1 MVNLAILYGEGKIF
15 CKKILVFGKRMLL
28 KMNKEKFDPR
38 QIMLERNYEYHHAY
52 NETPPVV
59 GFHQHSFYEIFFFLS
74 GDVDYIIE
82 GKTYALRPGD
92 ILLTSCSDIHRP
104 DIRPGKPYE
113 RIVIWLEEN
122 FFDHLKE
129 FCGEDLSAGFR
140 DAALKDYRLI
150 RPDSATFSLLKQLCA
165 KISQAKCSSAVGSGT
180 LAGVYLT
187 EFLVHICRAYYN
199 PPGLIKNDI
208 TENKKINQLIAYINT
223 NLASELTLDQLSS
236 RFYTSKY
243 HLSRQFR
250 QFTGLSLYQ
259 YIVKKRLILAHNLL
273 RAGHLATEACFASG
287 FSDYSNF
294 LKVFK
299 REFGRTPKECLQ
311 K

>member
-1 MVNLAILYGEGKIF
+1 MY
-15 CKKILVFGKRMLL
+15 
-28 KMNKEKFDPR
+28 KEEFDPR
-38 QIMLERNYEYHHAY
+38 QIMLEKNYEYHHTY
-52 NETPPVV
+52 NESPPTVD
-59 GFHQHSFYEIFFFLS
+59 FHQHSFYEIFFFLS

-104 DIRPGKPYE
+104 DIRPGTPYE
-113 RIVIWLEEN
+113 RIVIWLEEG
-122 FFDHLKE
+122 FFDHLRK
-129 FCGEDLSAGFR
+129 FCGENLSSGFK

-150 RPDSATFSLLKQLCA
+150 RPDSATFAQLQQLCG
-165 KISQAKCSSAVGSGT
+165 KISQARYSKEAGSGA
-180 LAGVYLT
+180 LAGAYLT
-187 EFLVHICRAYYN
+187 EFLVYVYRAYYN
-199 PPGLIKNDI
+199 SPALLKNDI
-208 TENKKINQLIAYINT
+208 TENGKINQIISYINS
-223 NLASELTLDQLSS
+223 NLSSELSLDRLAE

-273 RAGHLATEACFASG
+273 RAGHPATEACFASG

-299 REFGRTPKECLQ
+299 REFGRTPKECVR
-311 K
+311 KMVV